1 MISCMLQNLHHIEL
15 DREIDNEADDKSAL
29 THEVRQQREAVVL
42 GDLLA
47 VERDESAHWSGRRW
61 HRICRSNTATTSTR
75 SPLLGVRLVTAPRVN
90 PSPGTTPGHSF
101 DMRR

>member
-1 MISCMLQNLHHIEL
+1 MKRFILQNLHHIEL

-61 HRICRSNTATTSTR
+61 HRILPVEQGNDINPVAPAWRPARHRTAREPIAGNDT
-75 SPLLGVRLVTAPRVN
+75 GA
-90 PSPGTTPGHSF
+90 
-101 DMRR
+101 